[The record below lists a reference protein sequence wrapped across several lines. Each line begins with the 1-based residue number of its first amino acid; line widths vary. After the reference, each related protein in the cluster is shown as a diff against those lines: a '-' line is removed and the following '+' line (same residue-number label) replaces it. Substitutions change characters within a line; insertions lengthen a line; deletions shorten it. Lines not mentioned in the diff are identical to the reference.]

1 MNNLLLRRHLI
12 SNNLWEIN
20 IIFDMQEGGNLS
32 PTNRTLVSLHPHNLT
47 AVDAETHMS
56 AWKYNCILRGSVAN
70 YAFFLAFI
78 CEICSIVIYSVNV
91 MQVHYLV
98 VVQKFLLHI
107 FVSHYLRVW
116 LPIEAPVCKLTVFAA
131 FSFVV
136 FGE

>member
-47 AVDAETHMS
+47 AFNAETHMS
-56 AWKYNCILRGSVAN
+56 ARKYNCIFRDSVAN
-70 YAFFLAFI
+70 HAFFLAFI

-91 MQVHYLV
+91 VQVHYLV
-98 VVQKFLLHI
+98 VVQKFLLYI
-107 FVSHYLRVW
+107 FVSHNLRVW
-116 LPIEAPVCKLTVFAA
+116 LTVEAPVCKLTVFAA
-131 FSFVV
+131 FAPVV